1 MLKTYPDIVLDYAVA
16 GVVQA
21 ASLGHANRLRRLQ
34 AIARDRARQQLDDA
48 SAEAAA
54 LQHNAICEGYRQG
67 MQQAM
72 ASLLPVLEALQ
83 HEQQHLLHAIG
94 SQVQQ
99 RLRTMTNDPVVLVP
113 QWLAACDHVLS
124 APSGGARDTPAVLHV
139 PEHDGEL
146 LRALQAALADAGVQ
160 VRPAA
165 RQAPLLE
172 VGALA
177 YTLDMSTALRDAVDE
192 ALHDQFPRL
201 QPLLA
206 DLANDYAQRL
216 QADLYNAHHRQRF
229 AAHESHHVR

>member
-1 MLKTYPDIVLDYAVA
+1 VLDYAVG

-34 AIARDRARQQLDDA
+34 AIARDRARRQLEDA

-54 LQHNAICEGYRQG
+54 LQHTALCEGYRQG
-67 MQQAM
+67 LQQAM
-72 ASLLPVLEALQ
+72 TSLLPLLDALQ
-83 HEQQHLLHAIG
+83 HQQQHLLQAIG
-94 SQVQQ
+94 AQVQQ
-99 RLRTMTNDPVVLVP
+99 RLQAMANDPVVLVP
-113 QWLAACDHVLS
+113 QWLAACEHVLS
-124 APSGGARDTPAVLHV
+124 GLGGSARETPAVLHV
-139 PEHDGEL
+139 PEHDAAL
-146 LRALQAALADAGVQ
+146 LQALQPVLADAGVQ

-177 YTLDMSTALRDAVDE
+177 YTLDMPTALQGAVDE
-192 ALHDQFPRL
+192 ALQDQFPRL

-216 QADLYNAHHRQRF
+216 QTDLYNAHHRQRF